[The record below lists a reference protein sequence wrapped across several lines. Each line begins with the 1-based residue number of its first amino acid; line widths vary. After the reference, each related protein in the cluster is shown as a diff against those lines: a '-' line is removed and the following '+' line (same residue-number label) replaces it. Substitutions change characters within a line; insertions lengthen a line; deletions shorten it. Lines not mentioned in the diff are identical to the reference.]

1 MAMTDRP
8 ADAQGRPL
16 ALITGGA
23 KRVGAAIATEFAR
36 RGLDLIITYNTSAQ
50 EAHTLAH
57 ELERTHNVRVTTL
70 ACDLKDPGAA
80 ARTCL
85 EAAERHGRL
94 DVLVHNASAYF
105 PTPLGAIG
113 TTAGGAWNDIRDL
126 YAINAASPLTIT
138 AALAP
143 MLRASALPGGGAVVA
158 MADMHALGRPRT
170 DFSAY
175 GMSKAALIDLV
186 RTLARELAPDDEHPH
201 HPGARANAIAPGVV
215 AWPDTG
221 YESDEAAQQAYL
233 KRVPLG
239 RAGTPQDAAKLA
251 AALALDHTYINGEV
265 IRLDGGRWLG

>member
-1 MAMTDRP
+1 MTADRP
-8 ADAQGRPL
+8 T

-36 RGLDLIITYNTSAQ
+36 RGLDLILTYNTSAQ
-50 EAHTLAH
+50 EADALAH
-57 ELERTHNVRVTTL
+57 QLESTHAVRCTTL
-70 ACDLKDPGAA
+70 ACDLRAPDAA
-80 ARTCL
+80 ARACL
-85 EAAERHGRL
+85 EAANNAQRL

-105 PTPLGAIG
+105 PTPLAELDW
-113 TTAGGAWNDIRDL
+113 TTIRDL

-158 MADMHALGRPRT
+158 MADIHAMGRPRKG
-170 DFSAY
+170 FSAY

-186 RTLARELAPDDEHPH
+186 RTLARELAPN
-201 HPGARANAIAPGVV
+201 ARANAIAPGVV

-221 YESDEAAQQAYL
+221 YESDEAAQRAYL
-233 KRVPLG
+233 ERVPLR
-239 RAGTPQDAAKLA
+239 RAGTPQDAARLA

>member
-8 ADAQGRPL
+8 AETQGRPV

-23 KRVGAAIATEFAR
+23 KRVGAAIATELAA
-36 RGLDLIITYNTSAQ
+36 RGLDLIITCNTSAQ

-57 ELERTHNVRVTTL
+57 ELERDHGVRVTTL
-70 ACDLKDPGAA
+70 ACDLKDPDAA

-85 EAAERHGRL
+85 EAANNAQRL

-105 PTPLGAIG
+105 PTPLDGLSWP
-113 TTAGGAWNDIRDL
+113 TIRDL

-143 MLRASALPGGGAVVA
+143 MLRASSLPGGGAVVA

-186 RTLARELAPDDEHPH
+186 RTLARELAPNDQHPNQ
-201 HPGARANAIAPGVV
+201 PGARANAIAPGVV

-221 YESDEAAQQAYL
+221 YESDEAAQRAYL

-239 RAGTPQDAAKLA
+239 RAGTPQDAARLA